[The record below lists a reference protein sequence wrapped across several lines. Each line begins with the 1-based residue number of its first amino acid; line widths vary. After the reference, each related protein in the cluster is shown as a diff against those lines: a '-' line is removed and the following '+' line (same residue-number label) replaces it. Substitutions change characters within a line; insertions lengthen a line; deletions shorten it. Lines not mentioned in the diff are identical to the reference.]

1 MYVDFFRVKILTML
15 DEFEIAVEVGL
26 NVVRDNCEEI
36 LAKYQRSTTNADVT
50 PPNLVQLEHSQ
61 TLDHTVGLTYTY
73 TVHVHVHQEIVQR
86 WFSLLHLAVQRHESY
101 CGDYQKNSA
110 HCDRARY
117 KERTGAA
124 ITENTEL

>member
-1 MYVDFFRVKILTML
+1 MYMYVDFFRVKILTML

-73 TVHVHVHQEIVQR
+73 TCILYMYMKMYMYMYIR
-86 WFSLLHLAVQRHESY
+86 RLYRHGFL
-101 CGDYQKNSA
+101 C
-110 HCDRARY
+110 C
-117 KERTGAA
+117 
-124 ITENTEL
+124 I